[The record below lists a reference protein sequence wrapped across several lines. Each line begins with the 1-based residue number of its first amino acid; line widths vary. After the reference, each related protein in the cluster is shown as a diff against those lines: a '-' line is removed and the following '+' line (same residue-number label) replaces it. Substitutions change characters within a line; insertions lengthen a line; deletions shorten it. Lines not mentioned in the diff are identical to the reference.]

1 MKQFL
6 VSKHLVCGLVPIID
20 NSKKSAT
27 PQFAL
32 HENSLFLPG
41 NYLDLAK
48 KIDYWIEHDEQ
59 RKKQE
64 KIYADSGIK
73 YHIEN
78 SILQIEEMFNCAIRE
93 FNG

>member
-1 MKQFL
+1 M
-6 VSKHLVCGLVPIID
+6 KHLACGLVPIIA

-41 NYLDLAK
+41 DYIDLAK
-48 KIDYWIEHDEQ
+48 KIDYWIEHTKE
-59 RKKQE
+59 RKQYE

-78 SILQIEEMFNCAIRE
+78 SIIQIEEMFNSAIRE
-93 FNG
+93 FNR